1 MTNVVIGAGS
11 GMGKAVA
18 ELLAPRG
25 RLIVADVN
33 ADSVKAVADELGG
46 DVEAMAFDL
55 TDPGSTAAL
64 LAAVGDGID
73 ALVVTAALSSSM
85 ANGRR
90 IFEVNLLG
98 YAKLLAAVEPLLHE
112 GSVGVI
118 FSSESGYAAPAT
130 PELVEVL
137 DDPLASDFFDR
148 ITALGMDPDHPSFAY
163 SVSKLGVH
171 RLARNLVFAW
181 GAKGARI
188 VSVSPGIN
196 DTPMNRLDES
206 NHPEIMGEII
216 RSSPLGRRGT
226 PAEVAAVVDFL
237 TSDKASLIT
246 GSDVLVDGGMVHSIP
261 RSPADAERLLSQKRA

>member
-11 GMGKAVA
+11 GMGRAVA
-18 ELLAPRG
+18 DVLAPRG
-25 RLIVADVN
+25 RLIVADINGDRVQE
-33 ADSVKAVADELGG
+33 VADEIGG

-55 TDPGSTAAL
+55 TDPAN
-64 LAAVGDGID
+64 VD
-73 ALVVTAALSSSM
+73 ALVAAIGGNLDALVITAALSSSM

-90 IFEVNLLG
+90 IFEVNLIA
-98 YAKLLAAVEPLLHE
+98 YAKVLAAVEPLLRE

-130 PELVEVL
+130 PELLDVL
-137 DDPLASDFFDR
+137 DEPLAPDFFDR
-148 ITALGMDPDHPSFAY
+148 MSKLGLDPDHPSFAY

-206 NHPEIMGEII
+206 NHPEIMAEII

-226 PAEVAAVVDFL
+226 PVEVAAVVDFL

-246 GSDVLVDGGMVHSIP
+246 GSDVLADGGMVHSIP
-261 RSPADAERLLSQKRA
+261 RHPPATTEG

>member
-11 GMGKAVA
+11 GMGRAVA
-18 ELLAPRG
+18 DVLAPRG
-25 RLIVADVN
+25 RLIVADINGDGVR
-33 ADSVKAVADELGG
+33 AVADELGG
-46 DVEAMAFDL
+46 DVEPMAFDL
-55 TDPGSTAAL
+55 TSASDIAAL
-64 LAAVGDGID
+64 VAAIGDRLD
-73 ALVVTAALSSSM
+73 ALVITAALSSSM
-85 ANGRR
+85 ANGTR
-90 IFEVNLLG
+90 IFEVNLIG
-98 YAKLLAAVEPLLHE
+98 YANVLAAVEPLLHP

-137 DDPLASDFFDR
+137 DDPLAPDFFERLEAIGFD
-148 ITALGMDPDHPSFAY
+148 ADHPSLAY

-181 GAKGARI
+181 GARGARI

-206 NHPEIMGEII
+206 NHPEIMAEII

-226 PAEVAAVVDFL
+226 PTEVADVVDFL
-237 TSDKASLIT
+237 TSDKAALIT
-246 GSDVLVDGGMVHSIP
+246 GSDVLADGGMVHSIP
-261 RSPADAERLLSQKRA
+261 KHPPVTREE

>member
-1 MTNVVIGAGS
+1 M
-11 GMGKAVA
+11 
-18 ELLAPRG
+18 
-25 RLIVADVN
+25 ADVN
-33 ADSVKAVADELGG
+33 GESVKAVADELGG
-46 DVEAMAFDL
+46 DVEAVAFDL
-55 TDPGSTAAL
+55 TDGDSIAAL
-64 LAAVGDGID
+64 VATIGDSVD
-73 ALVVTAALSSSM
+73 AIVVTAALSSSM
-85 ANGRR
+85 ANGRK
-90 IFEVNLLG
+90 IFEVNLIG
-98 YAKLLAAVEPLLHE
+98 YANVLDAVEPLLHP

-118 FSSESGYAAPAT
+118 FSSESGYSAPAT

-137 DDPLASDFFDR
+137 DEPLAPDFFDR
-148 ITALGMDPDHPSFAY
+148 MTALGLDPDHPSFAY

-171 RLARNLVFAW
+171 RLAQKRVFAW

-206 NHPEIMGEII
+206 NHPEIMAEII

-237 TSDKASLIT
+237 TSDKASLVT

-261 RSPADAERLLSQKRA
+261 KHPPVAAQD

>member
-11 GMGKAVA
+11 GMGRAVA
-18 ELLAPRG
+18 EVLAPRG

-33 ADSVKAVADELGG
+33 GDSVNAVAEQLGG

-55 TDPGSTAAL
+55 TDRESIEALVAAI
-64 LAAVGDGID
+64 GDSVD
-73 ALVVTAALSSSM
+73 AIVVTAALSSSM
-85 ANGRR
+85 ANGKR
-90 IFEVNLLG
+90 IFEVNLIG
-98 YAKLLAAVEPLLHE
+98 YANLLAAVEPLLHE

-118 FSSESGYAAPAT
+118 FSSESGYSAPAT
-130 PELVEVL
+130 PALVDVL
-137 DDPLASDFFDR
+137 DDPLAPDFFDR
-148 ITALGMDPDHPSFAY
+148 MAAIGLDPDHPSFAY

-206 NHPEIMGEII
+206 NHPEIMAEII
-216 RSSPLGRRGT
+216 KSSPLGRRGT
-226 PAEVAAVVDFL
+226 PAEVAEVVGFL
-237 TSDKASLIT
+237 TSDRASLIT

-261 RSPADAERLLSQKRA
+261 KHAPVTIEG